1 MVRDMWHDS
10 FSAILSPR
18 AASAATAAFAADDSA
33 KQVSL
38 HMAFQFKPALERTQ
52 QQGVAPDCRASLK
65 TAPCLLWCG
74 WTLATRC
81 DVGATAVDL

>member
-38 HMAFQFKPALERTQ
+38 HMAFRFKSALERRSSM
-52 QQGVAPDCRASLK
+52 VWRL
-65 TAPCLLWCG
+65 TAALH
-74 WTLATRC
+74 
-81 DVGATAVDL
+81 